1 MSKKNALLL
10 GIFVI
15 LIIFLPGYFKLQ
27 KLREKNRIL
36 NSEIEKLNKEN
47 QSLANQID
55 RLKADPFYIEKK
67 ARDKM
72 GIGKRGEVRYKVIYE
87 SEGEDVKDKVS
98 NR

>member
-1 MSKKNALLL
+1 MSKKNSLLL

-15 LIIFLPGYFKLQ
+15 LLIFLPGYSRLQ
-27 KLREKNRIL
+27 KLKEKNRLL

-47 QSLANQID
+47 QDLACQIG
-55 RLKADPFYIEKK
+55 RLEADPFYIEKK

-72 GIGKRGEVRYKVIYE
+72 GIGKRGEVRYRIIHE
-87 SEGEDVKDKVS
+87 NEEDNVKDKDI

>member
-1 MSKKNALLL
+1 MSKKNVLLL

-27 KLREKNRIL
+27 KLRDKNRIL

-55 RLKADPFYIEKK
+55 RLEADPFYIEKK
-67 ARDKM
+67 ARNKM

-87 SEGEDVKDKVS
+87 SEGEDVKNKVN